1 MGAAGRGSSSCSA
14 TTSRMSSTYRSRSS
28 SRAEMPPEGEASVD
42 RHLGSV
48 ESIGWR
54 TDLRL
59 RELEGAEIA
68 ASEEG
73 VVIRTP
79 ENPDYRWGNFILLA
93 SAPRPG
99 EAERCVRQFTAAF
112 PDADYVAIGLDRP
125 PTTPETLE
133 EFVSLG
139 LRVGGGGGAAGRR
152 PPPRPPGPGGPP
164 PATFRRLESDSDW
177 AQAAALSLA
186 TEEPQDSASHRRYL
200 ERRMGAIRGVCERGH
215 GAWFG
220 AFRDGEMH
228 SGLGVF
234 D

>member
-79 ENPDYRWGNFILLA
+79 ENPDYRWGNFILRA
-93 SAPRPG
+93 AAPRPG

-139 LRVGGGGGAAGRR
+139 LRVGEDTVLTATSLTAPAREAPAAAFR
-152 PPPRPPGPGGPP
+152 P
-164 PATFRRLESDSDW
+164 LETDSDW
-177 AQAAALSLA
+177 AQATALSLA
-186 TEEPQDSASHRRYL
+186 T
-200 ERRMGAIRGVCERGH
+200 
-215 GAWFG
+215 
-220 AFRDGEMH
+220 
-228 SGLGVF
+228 
-234 D
+234 